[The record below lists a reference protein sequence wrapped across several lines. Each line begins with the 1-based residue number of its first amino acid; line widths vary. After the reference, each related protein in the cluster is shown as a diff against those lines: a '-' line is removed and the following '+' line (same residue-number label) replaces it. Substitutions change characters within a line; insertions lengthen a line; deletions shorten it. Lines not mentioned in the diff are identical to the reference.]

1 MDMKEKREC
10 ALCSLAMLANN
21 NMQNTEGDYEMIREF
36 VETVLYNT
44 VETDEHGLFD
54 TTLVES
60 VLNPLWNYYMSNLH
74 DGYNVTVPR
83 KEM

>member
-1 MDMKEKREC
+1 MNMKEKRES

-21 NMQNTEGDYEMIREF
+21 NMQNTEGDYEAVRNFIKNLGVSMFKKEFTDDEVRE
-36 VETVLYNT
+36 
-44 VETDEHGLFD
+44 
-54 TTLVES
+54 

-83 KEM
+83 EEM

>member
-1 MDMKEKREC
+1 MNMKEKREC

-21 NMQNTEGDYEMIREF
+21 NMQNTEGDYEAVRNFIKNLGASMFKKEFTDDEVRE
-36 VETVLYNT
+36 
-44 VETDEHGLFD
+44 
-54 TTLVES
+54 

-83 KEM
+83 EEM